1 MSAAMAGL
9 ASTVRRPGLLLLLVA
24 LLLLCN
30 PLTSSAAH
38 HATTPVPAPP
48 PSGAAMRFPP
58 PNSTVKVLLH
68 PPPAALDVTPSPP
81 HPPAALGPV
90 QLVLGAAASRGA
102 RCLDG
107 SPASYFFRK
116 GFGSGLNR
124 WIIYFEVG
132 LGTLLLWSLLLFSTI
147 HAPSKLWPALTASRA
162 GAQGGAWC
170 TTLADCYARSFTGL
184 GSSMLGT
191 SIPNSGFFS
200 LNSHL
205 NPEFYNWNVINV
217 HYCDGASYSGYRV
230 QPLVYKGRR
239 LYFRGRSIL
248 SAVITDAL
256 SRGLSSSEQVLVG
269 GCSAGGLTSLLQCD
283 SIRARMPKNATVK
296 CTSDAGVFL
305 DMPDVSGKYSYRIQ
319 VSQMHKLHNMTK
331 SLQPGC
337 LATRA
342 PALQYKCLFVQNF
355 LKYVKTPVYIINSN
369 YDIYN
374 LKSLVAPV
382 VADPT
387 GKTLRNCIE
396 HLGSC
401 TALQLKRIQSFR
413 LAMMTAVTSG
423 TTSASDGAYLFSC
436 FGHCS
441 LYRDTT
447 FGLTR
452 IRGQPLLQ
460 ALGDWFFGRNTTTGT
475 PYMSLDCAYPCN
487 ACNMSHT
494 AWQQYRN
501 VGHKKKVQKAIEGAA
516 S

>member
-9 ASTVRRPGLLLLLVA
+9 AVTARRPGPLLLVTLLLLH
-24 LLLLCN
+24 N
-30 PLTSSAAH
+30 PLASSAAH
-38 HATTPVPAPP
+38 HVRTPVPAPP
-48 PSGAAMRFPP
+48 HSSAAMRFPP
-58 PNSTVKVLLH
+58 PNSTVKVVLQ
-68 PPPAALDVTPSPP
+68 PPPAALPP
-81 HPPAALGPV
+81 AAALGPV

-124 WIIYFEVG
+124 WIIYFE
-132 LGTLLLWSLLLFSTI
+132 
-147 HAPSKLWPALTASRA
+147 
-162 GAQGGAWC
+162 GGAWC
-170 TTLADCYARSFTGL
+170 TTLADCYARSFTAL

-191 SIPNSGFFS
+191 SLPNSGFFS

-239 LYFRGRSIL
+239 LYFRGRTIL

-305 DMPDVSGKYSYRIQ
+305 DMPDVSGNYSYRIQ

-382 VADPT
+382 EADPT

-396 HLGSC
+396 HVGSC
-401 TALQLKRIQSFR
+401 TALQLKRIQTFR
-413 LAMMTAVTSG
+413 LAMIMAVTSG
-423 TTSASDGAYLFSC
+423 TTSTSDGAYLFSC

-447 FGLTR
+447 FGLIR
-452 IRGQPLLQ
+452 IKGQPLLR
-460 ALGDWFFGRNTTTGT
+460 ALGDWFFGRNATTST

-487 ACNMSHT
+487 ACNMSHA